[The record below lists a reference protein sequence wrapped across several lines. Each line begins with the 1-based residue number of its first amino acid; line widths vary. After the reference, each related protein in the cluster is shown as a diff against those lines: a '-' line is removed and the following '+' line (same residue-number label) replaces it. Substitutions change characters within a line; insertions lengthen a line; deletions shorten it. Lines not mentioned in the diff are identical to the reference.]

1 MSTERGVAKAGGPSW
16 AIVIPTIGRPSLRV
30 LLDSLL
36 RSARATGA
44 AVPPLVVVDDRPDPQ
59 PLDLPYL
66 PTEVSLRQSQGR
78 GPAAARNVGWRA
90 VDADWVAFLDD
101 DVVVSEPWLADV
113 LRDLS
118 QQPPTVGGV
127 QGRIFVPLPAD
138 RRPTDWERGTAGLET
153 SKWITADMAYRTEV
167 LRRVGGFDEQFPR
180 AFREDA
186 DLALR
191 VLDAGYTLVS
201 GERRT
206 QHPVRPAG
214 WWASLHQQRGN
225 ADDVRMDRKHGR
237 EWRRRAEAPL
247 GRRPLHLLTT
257 ACALTVPVAGV
268 LRRRKVAAAAA
279 AGWAIL
285 TADFSWRRIR
295 PGPRDRVEV
304 LKMLTTSVAIPPA
317 ATWHWTR
324 AICGLS
330 LSKALRQAQGASPR
344 PAQGAS
350 PEVQGAARL
359 PAAVLVDRDGTIV
372 KDVPYNGDP
381 DRVEPMPGAAAALD
395 RLRRAGIPIAVIT
408 NQSGIGRGLIDR
420 SAVEAV
426 NARIDELLGP
436 FDTWVVCPHTD
447 ADNCECRKPKPGL
460 VHQAARRLGVSPAGC
475 VVIGDIGADVGS
487 AQAAGARAILVPTR
501 QTRPEEVRAAPR
513 SAPTL
518 TEAVDVVLAGRY

>member
-1 MSTERGVAKAGGPSW
+1 M
-16 AIVIPTIGRPSLRV
+16 

-36 RSARATGA
+36 RSAQATGIA
-44 AVPPLVVVDDRPDPQ
+44 LPPLFLVDDRPDAQP
-59 PLDLPYL
+59 PLDLPCRCRPRSSVL
-66 PTEVSLRQSQGR
+66 HSRGTWARRRRATSAGGRLTPT
-78 GPAAARNVGWRA
+78 GWRSSTTTS
-90 VDADWVAFLDD
+90 W
-101 DVVVSEPWLADV
+101 SPRQWLADV
-113 LRDLS
+113 RRDL
-118 QQPPTVGGV
+118 QQPPAVGGV
-127 QGRIFVPLPAD
+127 QGRIVVPLPAD
-138 RRPTDWERGTAGLET
+138 RRPTDWERGTAGLEKA
-153 SKWITADMAYRTEV
+153 KWITADMAYRTDV
-167 LRRVGGFDEQFPR
+167 LRRVGGFDERFPR

-191 VLDAGYTLVS
+191 VLDAGYELAQ

-225 ADDVRMDRKHGR
+225 ADDVRMDRVHGR
-237 EWRRRAEAPL
+237 GWRRRAEAPL

-257 ACALTVPVAGV
+257 ALALTVPVAWV
-268 LRRRKVAAAAA
+268 LRRRTVATAAA

-324 AICGLS
+324 AL
-330 LSKALRQAQGASPR
+330 LRRPSP
-344 PAQGAS
+344 
-350 PEVQGAARL
+350 AARSGRL

-381 DRVEPMPGAAAALD
+381 DRVEPMPGAAAALQ

-420 SAVEAV
+420 RAVDAV
-426 NARIDELLGP
+426 NARIEALLGP
-436 FDTWVVCPHTD
+436 FDAWVVCPHTD
-447 ADNCECRKPKPGL
+447 ADGCDCRKPEPGL
-460 VHQAARRLGVSPAGC
+460 VRQAARRLGVSPAGC
-475 VVIGDIGADVGS
+475 VVIGDIGADMGS
-487 AQAAGARAILVPTR
+487 ALAAGARAILVPTR

-513 SAPTL
+513 CAPTL
-518 TEAVDVVLAGRY
+518 DRRR